1 MARSDLANNAFR
13 NAQRLLDRTM
23 DSTFEPVTTITR
35 QDAEKLARDMKLDP
49 TVTNLDGSPWNTN
62 MNQEYEAEPSPVN
75 LTPPV
80 IQEEDL
86 LPKTNWNYFDMLEK
100 AEKVKANKM
109 FPLGQGVEN
118 DIPGFDFVT
127 NWGKYYQTDDS
138 LIKNTQA
145 RYRLALDYTVP
156 KEAEASIDIAADI
169 FDTDKG
175 YSAEDITGFLTKIGQ
190 IESQYKTKVQKNN
203 GPAKSYWQVEP
214 KTAMSLVKNSS
225 AYFGEKFEE
234 QFNNSSW
241 NTKGSALSSLRG
253 LNKSQMTKLLLE
265 DSDLAAVFAAG
276 KLLVNLPAK

>member
-35 QDAEKLARDMKLDP
+35 QDAEKLARAMKLDD
-49 TVTNLDGSPWNTN
+49 TVTNLDGSPFSMN

-86 LPKTNWNYFDMLEK
+86 LPKKNWNYFDMLEK
-100 AEKVKANKM
+100 AEKVND
-109 FPLGQGVEN
+109 LGYDSN

-138 LIKNTQA
+138 LVKNTQA

-175 YSAEDITGFLTKIGQ
+175 YSAEDITDFLTKIGQ

-265 DSDLAAVFAAG
+265 DSDLAAVLAAG